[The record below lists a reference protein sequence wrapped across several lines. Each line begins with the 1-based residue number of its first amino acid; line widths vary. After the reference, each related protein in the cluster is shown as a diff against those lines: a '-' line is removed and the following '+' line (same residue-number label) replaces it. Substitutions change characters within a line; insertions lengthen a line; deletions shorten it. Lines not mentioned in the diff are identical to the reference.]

1 MFAVVRTGGKQLR
14 VAPGESVRVEKLDG
28 AIGDT
33 VELDEVLLVGGEGDA
48 RIGMPLVQGVK
59 VVGTITDQA
68 RGPKLTIFKMKRRKG
83 YRRKAGHRQ
92 PYTEIRSGKLT
103 QRPGQPGAAA
113 RRQGVRRSDCDG
125 RLDPGSTGGHANPP
139 RSQRGPG
146 SRLHPV
152 RPVRRR
158 RELRQVPRPRRR
170 ASRAQAGIV
179 GESATPTSVGR
190 RRASLP

>member
-33 VELDEVLLVGGEGDA
+33 VELDEVLLLGGEGDA
-48 RIGMPLVQGVK
+48 RIGTPLVQGVK

-92 PYTEIRSGKLT
+92 PYTEIRVDRVEG
-103 QRPGQPGAAA
+103 
-113 RRQGVRRSDCDG
+113 
-125 RLDPGSTGGHANPP
+125 
-139 RSQRGPG
+139 
-146 SRLHPV
+146 
-152 RPVRRR
+152 
-158 RELRQVPRPRRR
+158 
-170 ASRAQAGIV
+170 
-179 GESATPTSVGR
+179 
-190 RRASLP
+190 

>member
-14 VAPGESVRVEKLDG
+14 VAPGESVRVEKLAG

-48 RIGMPLVQGVK
+48 RIGTPLVQGVK

-92 PYTEIRSGKLT
+92 PYTEIRVERVEG
-103 QRPGQPGAAA
+103 
-113 RRQGVRRSDCDG
+113 
-125 RLDPGSTGGHANPP
+125 
-139 RSQRGPG
+139 
-146 SRLHPV
+146 
-152 RPVRRR
+152 
-158 RELRQVPRPRRR
+158 
-170 ASRAQAGIV
+170 
-179 GESATPTSVGR
+179 
-190 RRASLP
+190 